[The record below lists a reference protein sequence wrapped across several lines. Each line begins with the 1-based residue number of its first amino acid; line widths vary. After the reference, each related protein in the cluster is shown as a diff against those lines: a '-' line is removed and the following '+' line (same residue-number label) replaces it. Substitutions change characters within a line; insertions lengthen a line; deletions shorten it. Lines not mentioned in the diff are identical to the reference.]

1 MTPIPPVPAIVCVR
15 RKSALLAAISLLL
28 VALGWQGHAMGY
40 PMGMT
45 LLAAS
50 TVQAMIC
57 CAMFRNRLLKAMV
70 AANFLL
76 FVFHALVL
84 GHYLAL
90 DGTPAIFQL
99 GDFASA
105 VLGGASLVFT
115 PVETMALI
123 VREAYLQRLRR
134 PRRGTPP

>member
-76 FVFHALVL
+76 FLFHAIAISHFL
-84 GHYLAL
+84 GQDSA
-90 DGTPAIFQL
+90 PIIFHFA
-99 GDFASA
+99 DFGCA
-105 VLGGASLVFT
+105 VIGGASLVFT
-115 PVETMALI
+115 PIETMALI
-123 VREAYLQRLRR
+123 VREAYLRR
-134 PRRGTPP
+134 PRPRTPP